1 MNNRRYHIYSRSF
14 SEFVFRVL
22 KNASASERA
31 DLSPKELAIVKND
44 ATISEFVHNHPF
56 DHLLALLAKHGKT
69 WVLRIGGE
77 DQIAEHLEFHTVAQF
92 QSLEKRID
100 VIESTV
106 REGVHYLSSTDVM
119 MAGLMGAQN
128 MHSPVY
134 SLSANSRDA
143 TKRMRAFKSTKSA
156 YHDQIDDSVEAW
168 DDINRIMLKQLAS
181 FPIRHAQLVLQDMV
195 DMRILCA
202 LFDKRY
208 GAMTL
213 KEVSVSTEMEGKMA
227 FLKKGIS
234 RMLKEKLVM
243 SDSKGGKK
251 ATYYMISQAGQKKVM
266 QYHDLI
272 YSKTFPK

>member
-1 MNNRRYHIYSRSF
+1 MNNRRYHIYCRPF
-14 SEFVFRVL
+14 SEYTFRVL
-22 KNASASERA
+22 KNATASQRA
-31 DLSPKELAIVKND
+31 GLSLKDLAIVKND

-56 DHLLALLAKHGKT
+56 DHLLSMLAKHGKT
-69 WVLRIGGE
+69 WTLRIGEE
-77 DQIAEHLEFHTVAQF
+77 DESAEQLEFHTISQF
-92 QSLEKRID
+92 QSRDKQID
-100 VIESTV
+100 VIEKTV
-106 REGVHYLSSTDVM
+106 QEGVHYMSSTDIM
-119 MAGLMGAQN
+119 LSGLMGAQN

-143 TKRMRAFKSTKSA
+143 TKRIRAFKSTKSA
-156 YHDQIDDSVEAW
+156 YHDQIDDAVEAW

-208 GAMTL
+208 GAITL

-234 RMLKEKLVM
+234 RLLKEKLVM

-266 QYHDLI
+266 DYHNLI